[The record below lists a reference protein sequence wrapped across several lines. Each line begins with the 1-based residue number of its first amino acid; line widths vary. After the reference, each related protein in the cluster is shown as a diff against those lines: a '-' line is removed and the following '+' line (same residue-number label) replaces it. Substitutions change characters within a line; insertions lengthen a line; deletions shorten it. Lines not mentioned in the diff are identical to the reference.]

1 MASLKDRL
9 QEILIRDKHISSKDL
24 DRALKEQ
31 KKSGGE
37 LSKILVK
44 LKIIDEDVLTQVLSE
59 GLGLP
64 PINIDRLKVD
74 PDIVKIIPKETAS
87 KYQIMPVS
95 LMGDHLTLAMADPLN
110 IFVIDN
116 VKVLTGYK
124 INPIIGRPNDIAQT
138 IEKYYPGGGEK
149 KKEEFKEPT
158 ESFDEI
164 IKDIQDTGELELIK
178 DAQDEGDKAAVEEL
192 TDEAPIIKLTDTI
205 IQQGV
210 VARASDIFI
219 EPLEKTMRI
228 RYRIDG
234 IVREIDRMTKVLHFP
249 IVSRIKVISNLDIS
263 EHRLPQDGRFKTIIA
278 GEHSVD
284 FRVNVLPTA
293 FGEKVVLRI
302 LDQDAAFLNIDRL
315 GFEEKSLERLKES
328 AVSPHGMILACGPTG
343 SGKTTTLYSILKY
356 VDSPE
361 KNIVT
366 VEDPVEFQMKGMS
379 QVNIKPAMGLTF
391 PVSLRSILRQD
402 PDIIMIGEIRDK
414 ETLDIAVKAA
424 LTGHLVL
431 SSLHTTT
438 SSGSIIRMMN
448 MGIEPFL
455 ICSSVLAIVAQRLLR
470 RTCKYCKESYEA
482 TPTIIDKFNL
492 KKAFPKDTKTFELFR
507 GRGCKRCFDTGYKG
521 RVGITEIFIFSPNI
535 RELILARASEAKLK
549 ETARAEGMQTMRE
562 DGIAKVVEGLTTL
575 EEVSRIT
582 VPDEAKPE

>member
-9 QEILIRDKHISSKDL
+9 QEILIRDKHISPEDL

-31 KKSGGE
+31 AKSGGD

-74 PDIVKIIPKETAS
+74 PEIVKIIPKETAS
-87 KYQIMPVS
+87 KYQIMPIS

-138 IEKYYPGGGEK
+138 IEKYYPEGEK
-149 KKEEFKEPT
+149 KQEEAKDPT
-158 ESFDEI
+158 DAFDEI
-164 IKDIQDTGELELIK
+164 IKDIQDTGDLELIK
-178 DAQDEGDKAAVEEL
+178 EAQDHGEKGKVEEL

-205 IQQGV
+205 IQQAV
-210 VARASDIFI
+210 VSRASDVFI
-219 EPLEKTMRI
+219 EPLEKTMRV

-234 IVREIDRMTKVLHFP
+234 VVREIDRMTKVLHYP

-302 LDQDAAFLNIDRL
+302 LDQDASFLNIDRL
-315 GFEEKSLERLKES
+315 GFEEKSLERLKECS
-328 AVSPHGMILACGPTG
+328 IQPHGMILACGPTG

-366 VEDPVEFQMKGMS
+366 VEDPVEYQMKGIS
-379 QVNIKPAMGLTF
+379 QVNIKPSMGLTF
-391 PVSLRSILRQD
+391 PISLRSILRQD
-402 PDIIMIGEIRDK
+402 PDIIMIGEIRDS

-438 SSGSIIRMMN
+438 AAGSIIRMMN

-470 RTCKYCKESYEA
+470 RICTYCKEPYEA
-482 TPTIIDKFNL
+482 SPTIVDKFNL
-492 KKAFPKDTKTFELFR
+492 KELFPKDTNKFELFR
-507 GRGCKRCFDTGYKG
+507 GKGCKRCFGTGYKG
-521 RVGITEIFIFSPNI
+521 RVGITEIFILSSRI
-535 RELILARASEAKLK
+535 RELVLSRAGEFKLK
-549 ETARAEGMQTMRE
+549 EAARAEGMQTMRE

-582 VPDEAKPE
+582 APDEAMPE

>member
-24 DRALKEQ
+24 ERALNEQ

-44 LKIIDEDVLTQVLSE
+44 LNLISEDVLTQVLSE

-74 PDIVKIIPKETAS
+74 PEIVQIIHRETAH
-87 KYQIMPVS
+87 KYQIMPIS

-110 IFVIDN
+110 IFTIDN
-116 VKVLTGYK
+116 VKVLTGYT

-138 IEKYYPGGGEK
+138 IEKYYPGEDEP
-149 KKEEFKEPT
+149 EEEAKDPT

-164 IKDIQDTGELELIK
+164 IKDIQDTGDLELIK
-178 DAQDEGDKAAVEEL
+178 DAQEDGSKGAVEEL

-205 IQQGV
+205 IQQAV
-210 VARASDIFI
+210 LAHASDVFI
-219 EPLEKTMRI
+219 EPLEKTTRI

-234 IVREIDRMTKVLHFP
+234 VIREIDRMTKVLHAP
-249 IVSRIKVISNLDIS
+249 IISRIKVISSLDIA
-263 EHRLPQDGRFKTIIA
+263 EHRLPQDGRFKTIISGDHA
-278 GEHSVD
+278 VD
-284 FRVNVLPTA
+284 FRVSVLPTA
-293 FGEKVVLRI
+293 YGEKIVLRI
-302 LDQDAAFLNIDRL
+302 LDQEGSVLNVDRL
-315 GFEEKSLERLKES
+315 GFEERSLERLKEC
-328 AVSPHGMILACGPTG
+328 AVKPHGMILACGPTG

-366 VEDPVEFQMKGMS
+366 VEDPVEYQMKGIS
-379 QVNIKPAMGLTF
+379 QVNIKPTMGLTF

-414 ETLDIAVKAA
+414 DTMDIAVKAA

-438 SSGSIIRMMN
+438 AAGSIIRMVN

-455 ICSSVLAIVAQRLLR
+455 ICSSVLVIVAQRLLR
-470 RTCKYCKESYEA
+470 RICSYCKESYEA
-482 TPTIIDKFNL
+482 TPTIVDKFHL
-492 KKAFPKDTKTFELFR
+492 KRMFPKDTKKFELFR
-507 GRGCKRCFDTGYKG
+507 GKGCKKCLESGYKG
-521 RVGITEIFIFSPNI
+521 RVGITEVFILSPKI
-535 RELILARASEAKLK
+535 RELILARASEFKFK
-549 ETARAEGMQTMRE
+549 EAARAEGMKTMRE
-562 DGIAKVVEGLTTL
+562 DGIAKVIEGLTSI
-575 EEVSRIT
+575 EEVMRIT
-582 VPDEAKPE
+582 APDEVKPE